1 MPNEVNIYT
10 PRYLAEVVRLAPPV
24 FTFFRDT
31 FFTNV
36 RTFPTKAL
44 DSDLVPLSFTRA
56 RAARCCLLPG
66 MRP

>member
-31 FFTNV
+31 L
-36 RTFPTKAL
+36 AL
-44 DSDLVPLSFTRA
+44 PATGS
-56 RAARCCLLPG
+56 CLESISSIKF
-66 MRP
+66 R

>member
-24 FTFFRDT
+24 YTFFRDT

-36 RTFPTKAL
+36 HVFPTKAH
-44 DSDLVPLSFTRA
+44 
-56 RAARCCLLPG
+56 
-66 MRP
+66 